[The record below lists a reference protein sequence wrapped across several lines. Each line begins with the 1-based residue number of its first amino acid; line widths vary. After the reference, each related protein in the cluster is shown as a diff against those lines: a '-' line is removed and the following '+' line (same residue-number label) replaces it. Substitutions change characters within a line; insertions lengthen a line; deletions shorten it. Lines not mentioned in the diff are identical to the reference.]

1 MKAKDS
7 YTMSHNNIRR
17 EQDQNTAKL
26 VMNAFYKVA
35 DKNGATASE
44 ITRYLQDKFGDVW
57 RATTLTWKAEETLKR
72 SAILGFLDRKGN
84 RYVAN
89 LARDMGCGRKRRRK
103 RRKSC
108 KRRRRRKRACPRK
121 KRRRRPSCCCDM

>member
-1 MKAKDS
+1 MKAKYK
-7 YTMSHNNIRR
+7 YTMSHDNIRR

-35 DKNGATASE
+35 DKDGATAME

-57 RATTLTWKAEETLKR
+57 RTTTLTWKAEETLKR
-72 SAILGFLDRKGN
+72 SAILGFLDRQGD

-89 LARDMGCGRKRRRK
+89 LARELGCRRRR

-108 KRRRRRKRACPRK
+108 PRRRRRKRACQRRR
-121 KRRRRPSCCCDM
+121 RRRRPSCCCGM